1 SGHTLGRSIAL
12 KSYRQPKLKAAW
24 SRLIKPTKNFKAMH
38 TNFINSVCVSITF
51 LLIAG
56 CASMTQAPS
65 TPPSATVRIQEWSA
79 AYYAQAETGKGTLYY
94 NGGRHHFTIS
104 GGGVGGSGAQKVSA
118 TGKVYNLN
126 RLSDFFRTY
135 HGISRG
141 LTPIQGKMHAKLT
154 QQNGVTMYFPGTTEG
169 L

>member
-1 SGHTLGRSIAL
+1 MKTNLINSASASIA
-12 KSYRQPKLKAAW
+12 
-24 SRLIKPTKNFKAMH
+24 
-38 TNFINSVCVSITF
+38 F

-65 TPPSATVRIQEWSA
+65 TTPSATVRIREWSA

-104 GGGVGGSGAQKVSA
+104 GGGIGGSGAQKVSA
-118 TGKVYNLN
+118 TGKVFNLN
-126 RLSDFFRTY
+126 SLSQFSGTY

-141 LTPIQGKMHAKLT
+141 LTLLAGKMHAKLP
-154 QQNGVTMYFPGTTEG
+154 NPNAVAMYLSGA
-169 L
+169 

>member
-1 SGHTLGRSIAL
+1 M
-12 KSYRQPKLKAAW
+12 K
-24 SRLIKPTKNFKAMH
+24 
-38 TNFINSVCVSITF
+38 TNFINSVFASITI

-65 TPPSATVRIQEWSA
+65 TPPSATVSIQEWSA
-79 AYYAQAETGKGTLYY
+79 AYYAQAESGKGTLYY
-94 NGGRHHFTIS
+94 QGRHRFTIS

-126 RLSDFFRTY
+126 RLSDFSGTY

-141 LTPIQGKMHAKLT
+141 LTLIEGKMHAKLT
-154 QQNGVTMYFPGTTEG
+154 NQNGVVMYLAGETEG
-169 L
+169 LASSLGAQAFEVNLRN